1 MTRYGRIYIIKNTVN
16 DKVHV
21 GQTKVSLK
29 LRFQNHLSAAR
40 NGKDYIIGKAIRK
53 YGEDKF
59 YIELLEECTVEEL
72 NEREKYWIAFFNST
86 DNRSGYNISTGG
98 NVIRTTKELDKDMV
112 IQLFNS
118 GIPAFKI
125 AKILHTGVSNVT
137 NLLRSLNIRYGVDL
151 QKVDAVEE
159 AMIIDLYLDG
169 YSTVEIGN
177 KFNRNK
183 STIRRVLLRNNI
195 NLRTF
200 KETKNLGRNLPTLQ
214 RYNAPRESC
223 MQSGDL
229 HEYIVRTSQ

>member
-1 MTRYGRIYIIKNTVN
+1 MTRYGRIYIIKNTVS
-16 DKVHV
+16 DKVYV

-86 DNRSGYNISTGG
+86 DNRFGYNISIGG

-112 IQLFNS
+112 IKLFNS

-125 AKILHTGVSNVT
+125 AKILYTGVPNVT
-137 NLLRSLNIRYGVDL
+137 NLLKSLNIRYGVDL
-151 QKVDAVEE
+151 QKVDAVEA
-159 AMIIDLYLDG
+159 AMILDLYLDG

-183 STIRRVLLRNNI
+183 STIRRILLRNNI

-200 KETKNLGRNLPTLQ
+200 KETKNLGRNLPTL
-214 RYNAPRESC
+214 
-223 MQSGDL
+223 
-229 HEYIVRTSQ
+229 

>member
-16 DKVHV
+16 DKVYV

-86 DNRSGYNISTGG
+86 DNRFGYNISIGG

-112 IQLFNS
+112 IKLFNS

-125 AKILHTGVSNVT
+125 AKILHTGVPNVT
-137 NLLRSLNIRYGVDL
+137 NLLKSLNIRYGVDL
-151 QKVDAVEE
+151 QKADAVEE

-200 KETKNLGRNLPTLQ
+200 KETKNLGRNLPTL
-214 RYNAPRESC
+214 
-223 MQSGDL
+223 
-229 HEYIVRTSQ
+229 

>member
-16 DKVHV
+16 DKVYV

-53 YGEDKF
+53 YGENKF
-59 YIELLEECTVEEL
+59 YIELLEECTIEEL

-98 NVIRTTKELDKDMV
+98 NVIRTTKELNKDIV
-112 IQLFNS
+112 IKLFNS

-125 AKILHTGVSNVT
+125 AKILHTGVPNIT
-137 NLLRSLNIRYGVDL
+137 NLLKSLNIRYGVDL
-151 QKVDAVEE
+151 QKVDTVEE
-159 AMIIDLYLDG
+159 SMIIDLYLDG

-183 STIRRVLLRNNI
+183 STIRRVLLRNGI

-200 KETKNLGRNLPTLQ
+200 KETKNLGRNLPTL
-214 RYNAPRESC
+214 
-223 MQSGDL
+223 
-229 HEYIVRTSQ
+229 

>member
-16 DKVHV
+16 DKVYV

-86 DNRSGYNISTGG
+86 DNRFGYNISIGG

-112 IQLFNS
+112 IKLFNS

-125 AKILHTGVSNVT
+125 AKILHTGVPNVA
-137 NLLRSLNIRYGVDL
+137 NLLKSLNIRYGVDL

-200 KETKNLGRNLPTLQ
+200 KETKNLGRNLPTL
-214 RYNAPRESC
+214 
-223 MQSGDL
+223 
-229 HEYIVRTSQ
+229 